1 MKISD
6 TKLFRVS
13 KIVQKKKFVKD
24 ILQNIAQSS
33 GRALLVGGAV
43 RDLFLDVPMQDLDFE
58 VYGLTLEQL
67 QTILEQYG
75 PVSLVGKSFGV
86 LRLHGLDVDWSLPRK
101 DSCGR
106 HPVVQY
112 DSLMSYKQAFIR
124 RDLTINAMGIDMQSF
139 ELIDPYHGLQDIE
152 RQILRAPDLDFF
164 AQDSLRLLRV
174 MQFAARFAMSVD
186 ERLSAACAAM
196 DMSLV
201 SKERI
206 EQEFLK
212 LFLQAS
218 KPSIGLRWLVQIG
231 KFHEFLPGVQ
241 ISDLLFDQVDAAAAQ
256 SYHSDHE
263 KLVVIWAVVASH
275 LEHLV
280 IPQLGY
286 VTSQDKQQVM
296 QLIKRITQHD
306 EFLQQIADVVMYGM
320 MNLSQASHAQIR
332 WLACWLSQHK
342 ISICLLT
349 QFQAV
354 RCCPQQAEQ
363 LFQQALALQVAD
375 NAQPAILSGKDFLDV
390 ASGVQVGQLV
400 KQAYQIQMDE
410 AVLDPI
416 ELKRRA
422 ISSLQ

>member
-24 ILQNIAQSS
+24 ILQNIAQSF
-33 GRALLVGGAV
+33 GKALLVGGAV
-43 RDLFLDVPMQDLDFE
+43 RDLFLDVPIQDLDFE

-67 QTILEQYG
+67 QTILEQHG

-112 DSLMSYKQAFIR
+112 DPSMSYEQAFIR
-124 RDLTINAMGIDMQSF
+124 RDLTMNAMGIDMQNF

-152 RQILRAPDLDFF
+152 QKILRAPDLDFF
-164 AQDSLRLLRV
+164 AQDPLRLLRV

-186 ERLSAACAAM
+186 EQLSVACAAM

-231 KFHEFLPGVQ
+231 KFHEFLPGVK
-241 ISDLLFDQVDAAAAQ
+241 ISDLLFDQVDAVAVQ
-256 SYHSDHE
+256 SYRNDHE
-263 KLVVIWAVVASH
+263 KLVIIWAVVASH

-280 IPQLGY
+280 VPQIGY

-306 EFLQQIADVVMYGM
+306 EIVQQIADVVMYGM
-320 MNLSQASHAQIR
+320 MNFGQASHAQIR
-332 WLACWLSQHK
+332 WLAYWLFQHK
-342 ISICLLT
+342 ISIRLLT
-349 QFQAV
+349 QFQEV

-363 LFQQALALQVAD
+363 LFQQAFALQVAD
-375 NAQPAILSGKDFLDV
+375 SAQPAILSGKDFLDV
-390 ASGVQVGQLV
+390 ACGVQVGQLV
-400 KQAYQIQMDE
+400 KQAYQLQMDE

-416 ELKRRA
+416 ELKQRA
-422 ISSLQ
+422 ISSVQ